1 MSRIKTHSWAKKR
14 FKITKNGKVVHKK
27 QGCSH
32 LLMNKDK
39 AQRQYKYGKVL
50 DKVENKRIY
59 NLFPNGSV
67 R

>member
-14 FKITKNGKVVHKK
+14 FKITAKWKVVHKK
-27 QGCSH
+27 QGKSH

-39 AQRQYKYGKVL
+39 AHRRYKYGKVL
-50 DKVENKRIY
+50 DSVENKRIY
-59 NLFPNGSV
+59 DLFPNGSV